1 MLEQVLNDLA
11 VGRLPLWKFPTSVK
25 DMIENGREIEGCI
38 DMIRQQQL
46 EAGEIGVAEGFR

>member
-46 EAGEIGVAEGFR
+46 EAGEIGVAEGF